1 MFRRSSSPVVRS
13 TVLKGSTSNA
23 GNKFVSNNKCTFW
36 ANKYLTLSF
45 QLRELLTQ
53 IFGVP
58 NHHPKSQPFVDRVY
72 TFTVLDNR
80 IWFRNFQILAEDG
93 ALAEI
98 GPRFVM
104 NPVKIFADSF
114 TGEALWE
121 NPEYVTPAKHRRMLK
136 ANAKDKYINR
146 TEAKARY
153 DATQPSQAFNLDKV
167 GHEVFV
173 NDDEEEMAR
182 KITVREQ
189 DDQDDDEMDSD
200 AEEKLEEHREK
211 QDIERVKKLIE
222 KLKPGNLEGKKLIK
236 EKKKVF
242 TMSGGKVQKPANK
255 KSKMIANII
264 RTKKLSTKVKK

>member
-1 MFRRSSSPVVRS
+1 M
-13 TVLKGSTSNA
+13 
-23 GNKFVSNNKCTFW
+23 
-36 ANKYLTLSF
+36 
-45 QLRELLTQ
+45 
-53 IFGVP
+53 
-58 NHHPKSQPFVDRVY
+58 
-72 TFTVLDNR
+72 
-80 IWFRNFQILAEDG
+80 AEDG
-93 ALAEI
+93 ALVEI